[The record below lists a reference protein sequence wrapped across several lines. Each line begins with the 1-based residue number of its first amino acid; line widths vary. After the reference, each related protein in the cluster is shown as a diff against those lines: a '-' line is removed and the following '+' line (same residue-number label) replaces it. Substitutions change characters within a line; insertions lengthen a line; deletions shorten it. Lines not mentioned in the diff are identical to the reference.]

1 MFGPLSFPGIV
12 RPIECTPICLSM
24 EEVAV
29 HAGHKVFMEVDYILL
44 DVGDPQGILDLW
56 LNYFGENILTLFVS

>member
-1 MFGPLSFPGIV
+1 
-12 RPIECTPICLSM
+12 M